1 VGDVRESRKRRLELL
16 RSQRRETWKELAKSL
31 GYSSG
36 SYLTQLMKG
45 DRPFGED
52 VAREFESRL
61 GLRPGWFD
69 LGPSNGIS
77 ETVEPV
83 AIDLMADV
91 ATALIRITTSDKRLK
106 LNDVQLRRIAGMAYV
121 QAMKSGK
128 VDEDY
133 IKQLAALAGS
143 G

>member
-1 VGDVRESRKRRLELL
+1 VGDVREMRRKKLELL
-16 RSQRRETWKELAKSL
+16 RSQRRETWKELAKAL
-31 GYSSG
+31 KYSSG

-52 VAREFESRL
+52 VAREFETRL
-61 GLRPGWFD
+61 GLRQGWFD
-69 LGPSNGIS
+69 EDSS
-77 ETVEPV
+77 QTEQPV
-83 AIDLMADV
+83 AIDLVADV
-91 ATALIRITTSDKRLK
+91 ATTVIKVTSSDKRLK
-106 LNDVQLRRIAGMAYV
+106 LNDTQLRRIVSMAYV
-121 QAMKSGK
+121 QATKSGK

>member
-1 VGDVRESRKRRLELL
+1 MGDVHETRRKKLELL
-16 RSQRRETWKELAKSL
+16 RSQRRETWKELAKAL
-31 GYSSG
+31 KYSSG

-69 LGPSNGIS
+69 QNSAGLA
-77 ETVEPV
+77 ETAEPV
-83 AIDLMADV
+83 AIDLVADV
-91 ATALIRITTSDKRLK
+91 ATTVIKVTGSDKKLK
-106 LNDVQLRRIAGMAYV
+106 LNDAQLRRIVGMAYV
-121 QAMKSGK
+121 QALKSGK